1 MYLGRAA
8 HLAPLVLH
16 PGDAPGPVQ
25 SAVCPE
31 ETVPGVRGP
40 VVIPHQL
47 NDLHPDNLR
56 LLLGP
61 HRPRG
66 AYVTPLV
73 GSEDE
78 DTSSTWNIFRKGRQC
93 EE

>member
-31 ETVPGVRGP
+31 EAVSGVRGP

-47 NDLHPDNLR
+47 NDLPPDNLR

-61 HRPRG
+61 HGPGG
-66 AYVTPLV
+66 AWGLLLTMLHL
-73 GSEDE
+73 
-78 DTSSTWNIFRKGRQC
+78 
-93 EE
+93 

>member
-31 ETVPGVRGP
+31 EAVSGVRGP

-47 NDLHPDNLR
+47 NDLPPDNLR

-61 HRPRG
+61 HGPG
-66 AYVTPLV
+66 
-73 GSEDE
+73 G
-78 DTSSTWNIFRKGRQC
+78 TWGFIIY
-93 EE
+93 